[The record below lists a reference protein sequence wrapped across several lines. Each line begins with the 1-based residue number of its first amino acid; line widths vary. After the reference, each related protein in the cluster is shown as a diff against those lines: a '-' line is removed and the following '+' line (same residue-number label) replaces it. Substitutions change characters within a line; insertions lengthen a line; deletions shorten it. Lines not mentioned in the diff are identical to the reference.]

1 EAQRGRRAEK
11 GTERNGRGKAEDPA
25 TPAARR
31 EEYARQI
38 RQLQREMEDEQESAR
53 KAMDKTNGEAVR
65 SMYREVED
73 VANKIAKSKGLD
85 LVLFY
90 TDAVTEADYYNP
102 NNLQRKLSQSGALM
116 PIIVAPG
123 MDITDTVIEAL
134 DFASAPPEGPRR

>member
-1 EAQRGRRAEK
+1 
-11 GTERNGRGKAEDPA
+11 
-25 TPAARR
+25 
-31 EEYARQI
+31 
-38 RQLQREMEDEQESAR
+38 
-53 KAMDKTNGEAVR
+53 
-65 SMYREVED
+65 VED

-134 DFASAPPEGPRR
+134 DFASAPPEGPRPCYPPGWEKLTSPERQGCPGAPGLCDHLSDRA